1 MIKNRFLFIFIIFI
15 MTALTAEAVPAYPY
29 KKTYVQPDGTKLTLT
44 LRGDEHFSFYTTDDG
59 QTMVRNLDGSFRAIT
74 AEEVSQTWTSRTK
87 AHNARRMN
95 AQRRSLGEQKD
106 PIVGKKKGLVILVAF
121 SDQDFVVDN
130 PQQTYHDFFSKP
142 GYNDYGM
149 TGSVR
154 DYFLDQSY
162 GQLDIEF
169 DVIGPVKLDK
179 PMAYYGAP
187 SGNSN
192 DSKPAEMVY
201 DACLKADAQVNFAD
215 YDWLNQGRLENIVI
229 IYAGYGQNY
238 GADPNTIWPHEW
250 KISYGMG
257 NALQLDQ
264 VIIDTYA
271 CSCELYGTE
280 NTGTPRLD
288 GIGAACHEFSHCL
301 GLPDF
306 YDTNDSG
313 AFGTGDWDVMCS
325 GSYNNVSRTP
335 AGYTSYERM
344 YAGWITPTELNSMTR
359 VNGMKALEDSPEA
372 YILYNEANKDEY
384 YLLENRQPNKW
395 DSKIGGHGLLVLH
408 VDFSKEAWK
417 DNSVNTNPSRQR
429 MTIVPADGRLSNGSL
444 AGDPFPGT
452 SNKTELT
459 NHTNPAATL
468 YNVNIDGSKLLG
480 KPIDNIEES
489 ADGLISFV
497 ACRPEL
503 GIPEPDGGTEV
514 AGEASF
520 TITWPAVP
528 GAISYE
534 LEVTEMGSAAETP
547 EEALE
552 KEFDFKAFESK
563 SAGFTDVSSKMSDY
577 GLKSW
582 SGSKLF
588 TTPDRL
594 RIGTSST
601 TGYVRT
607 ATWQVPQSSEMTIV
621 LGAKLFKAGTPVRG
635 MVRVAFGNQGDQAT
649 YDDASFE
656 LTEDGLMVFH
666 FTIRKDLFW
675 IEIRPEACM
684 YLNYLAIYDGT
695 WTAEQLGGNSAKAF
709 SAGPRKATTVKNY
722 TTDTNS
728 YTLTNLNTKS
738 RFIYRV
744 RAFGEEN
751 TYSQWSQEKTFS
763 FSAAAGIDAIVVDSS
778 QKKGIYDLN
787 GRYVGTSL
795 EGLAKGIYVVGGKKV
810 VR

>member
-1 MIKNRFLFIFIIFI
+1 MNKNYFI
-15 MTALTAEAVPAYPY
+15 TLLLLVLSCVSAKAVPAYPVRR
-29 KKTYVQPDGTKLTLT
+29 TFVQPDGTTLTLT

-74 AEEVSQTWTSRTK
+74 AEEVSQTWTNRTK

-121 SDQDFVVDN
+121 SNQDFVVDN
-130 PQQTYHDFFSKP
+130 PQQTYQNFFSKS

-169 DVIGPVKLDK
+169 DVIGPVKLNK
-179 PMAYYGAP
+179 TMAYYGAP
-187 SGNSN
+187 TDNSN
-192 DSKPAEMVY
+192 DVRPAEMVY
-201 DACLKADAQVNFAD
+201 DACLAIKDQVNFAD
-215 YDWLNQGRLENIVI
+215 YDWDGDSKVDQVFV

-238 GADPNTIWPHEW
+238 GADANTIWPHEW
-250 KISYGMG
+250 RLSAGGFK
-257 NALQLDQ
+257 LQLNN
-264 VIIDTYA
+264 VMVDTYA
-271 CSCELYGTE
+271 CSCELYGVSGST
-280 NTGTPRLD
+280 LD
-288 GIGAACHEFSHCL
+288 GIGAACHEFTHCL
-301 GLPDF
+301 GIPDF
-306 YDTNDSG
+306 YDTSSNG
-313 AFGTGDWDVMCS
+313 NNYGMGTWDVMCG

-344 YAGWITPTELNSMTR
+344 YAGWITPTELKDMTR
-359 VNGMKALEDSPEA
+359 ISGMKSLQDAPEA
-372 YILYNEANKDEY
+372 YILYNEANHNEY
-384 YLLENRQPNKW
+384 YLLENRQKTKW
-395 DSKIGGHGLLVLH
+395 DASLRGHGLLVVH
-408 VDFSKEAWK
+408 VNYDSEAWGS
-417 DNSVNTNPSRQR
+417 NGVNTNANQQM
-429 MTIVPADGRLSNGSL
+429 MTIIPADGQRSTGSEG
-444 AGDPFPGT
+444 GDPFPG
-452 SNKTELT
+452 NKGVTELT
-459 NHTNPAATL
+459 NYTNPAATL
-468 YNVNIDGSKLLG
+468 YNENKDGSKLLG
-480 KPIDNIEES
+480 KPIDNIGES

-520 TITWPAVP
+520 TITWPAVS
-528 GAISYE
+528 GATSYE
-534 LEVTEMGSAAETP
+534 LEVTEIGSAAETP

-621 LGAKLFKAGTPVRG
+621 LGAKLYKAGTPVKG
-635 MVRVAFGNQGDQAT
+635 KVRVAFGNQGDQAT

-695 WTAEQLGGNSAKAF
+695 WTAEQLGGNAAKAF

-778 QKKGIYDLN
+778 QKKDIYDLN